1 MGSASPTKV
10 GDRAPGLD
18 LPDTRG
24 EAHSLPAPG
33 EVNAALVEWLRR
45 PDWKHVPLRDVT
57 QFVFA
62 LVNESVQAESQQG
75 QASSASLCVWES
87 GTKGSYRVLA

>member
-1 MGSASPTKV
+1 MACLI
-10 GDRAPGLD
+10 AI
-18 LPDTRG
+18 
-24 EAHSLPAPG
+24 G

-45 PDWKHVPLRDVT
+45 PDWKHDPLRDVT

-62 LVNESVQAESQQG
+62 LVNEHIQGESQQG
-75 QASSASLCVWES
+75 RASSASLCVWEG